1 MRSRSATAVAR
12 RRAERLAAM
21 TPDERMALAARL
33 GEEGLASYAAV
44 YGLDRTEALAR
55 VKAARRL
62 GRRRSASAEA
72 DES

>member
-1 MRSRSATAVAR
+1 MRSPSADAVAR

-33 GEEGLASYAAV
+33 GEEGLLSYAAAH
-44 YGLDRTEALAR
+44 GLARPAALAR

-72 DES
+72 GEK